1 MCFLLVLDVVLLAVR
16 LTPNGLLFKL
26 TNPLLMEMP
35 VVFYD
40 VGRRDI
46 SLLAIFT
53 MFMNANSSITLPIGL
68 HSDRRA
74 DIIIE
79 ASRD

>member
-1 MCFLLVLDVVLLAVR
+1 MLFFSRAVR
-16 LTPNGLLFKL
+16 LTPNGLFKL
-26 TNPLLMEMP
+26 TNPLLMEIP

-40 VGRRDI
+40 VRKKVI

-53 MFMNANSSITLPIGL
+53 MFMNVNSGITLTISL
-68 HSDRRA
+68 HSDRKA
-74 DIIIE
+74 DRIIE

>member
-1 MCFLLVLDVVLLAVR
+1 MLFFSRAVR
-16 LTPNGLLFKL
+16 LTPNGLFKL

-40 VGRRDI
+40 VRRKVI

-53 MFMNANSSITLPIGL
+53 MLMNVNSGITLTISL
-68 HSDRRA
+68 HSDRKA
-74 DIIIE
+74 DRIIE